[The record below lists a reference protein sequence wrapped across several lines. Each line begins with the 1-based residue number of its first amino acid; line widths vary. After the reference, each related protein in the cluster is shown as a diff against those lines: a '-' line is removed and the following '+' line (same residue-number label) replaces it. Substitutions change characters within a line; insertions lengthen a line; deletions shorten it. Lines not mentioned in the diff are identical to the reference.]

1 MRKYRI
7 IKETNLDTAEEMYY
21 VEKRKYLF
29 FWEKVKEIYSPNLE
43 IIYHRFLLLT
53 HPTKPK
59 FKREEVEI
67 DNIYVKRK
75 DIEAKFIREEVDE
88 EFERRKEKAKISENE
103 IIERRI
109 YKRLHLKYGKE

>member
-1 MRKYRI
+1 MRKHRI

-43 IIYHRFLLLT
+43 IIYRRFLLLT
-53 HPTKPK
+53 RPTKPK
-59 FKREEVEI
+59 LKREEVEI
-67 DNIYVKRK
+67 DNIYVKIK
-75 DIEAKFIREEVDE
+75 DIEAKFIREETDE
-88 EFERRKEKAKISENE
+88 EFERRKGKVKISENE

-109 YKRLHLKYGKE
+109 YERLHLKYGKE